1 MDMVAPAIDSAPLPS
16 DDVDEQAAIEP
27 GQITVIF
34 NPTAGSRRHRK
45 LRAAL
50 HALAELGL
58 TATVVETKGPGDAE
72 RIARHAAKTDR
83 GIVVVAGGDGTINEA
98 VNGLLSVQGPI
109 PPLAIIPL
117 GTANVL
123 ALEIGLSTDPRAAAR
138 AIAGN
143 KRLTVR
149 PGCINGRN
157 FVMMVGIGFDGAV
170 VAGVSTKWKRRI
182 GRGIY
187 AVRTFVEAWR
197 YPFPKLRGTI
207 DGVAF
212 AARWVV
218 VCRGRHYGG
227 PFVVAPEASLALPR
241 LSVCLLPGSGPWSVL
256 RYGIALISGRMPW
269 LSDIVVKCGQTVTV
283 EAEGDLPIQGD
294 GDIVARLPVEI
305 SLSERPIELIV
316 PA

>member
-1 MDMVAPAIDSAPLPS
+1 MDMAAPAIEPALIHS
-16 DDVDEQAAIEP
+16 DDVDAQAAIET

-34 NPTAGSRRHRK
+34 NPTAGRRRHRR
-45 LRAAL
+45 LRTAL
-50 HALAELGL
+50 RSLAELGL
-58 TATVVETKGPGDAE
+58 TATVVETRGPGDAE
-72 RIARHAAKTDR
+72 RIARHAAVTER
-83 GIVVVAGGDGTINEA
+83 GMVVVAGGDGTINEA
-98 VNGLLSVQGPI
+98 VNGLLSVPGPL

-123 ALEIGLSTDPRAAAR
+123 ALEIGLGTDMRAAAR

-143 KRLTVR
+143 KRLSVR
-149 PGCINGRN
+149 PGRINGRH

-197 YPFPKLRGTI
+197 YGFPTLSGTV
-207 DGVAF
+207 DGWAF
-212 AARWVV
+212 NARWVV

-227 PFVVAPEASLALPR
+227 PFVVAPEASLAIPR
-241 LSVCLLPGSGPWSVL
+241 LSVCLLPGGGPWSVL
-256 RYGIALISGRMPW
+256 RYGIALITGRMPW
-269 LSDIVVKCGQTVTV
+269 LADITFRSAQTVQV
-283 EAEGDLPIQGD
+283 NADGDLPIQGD

-305 SLSERPIELIV
+305 GLSERPIELIV
-316 PA
+316 PG